1 MSFDTNL
8 PTYYADMQKLARGLY
23 SQISQITDK
32 IDSGQDGGG
41 CGCDCSACDDCEERE
56 FLADNEIE
64 ALEADLKPIARQ
76 HDAVNTT
83 IKRLER
89 YAKARHIELE
99 PASN

>member
-8 PTYYADMQKLARGLY
+8 PNAHAMLQKEARDLNR
-23 SQISQITDK
+23 QIGTLQEQ
-32 IDSGQDGGG
+32 IDSGYDGGG
-41 CGCDCSACDDCEERE
+41 CGCDCSACEDCEERG
-56 FLADNEIE
+56 FLSDDEME
-64 ALEADLKPIARQ
+64 ALEAELKPLSDRYTNV
-76 HDAVNTT
+76 DTT